1 MMPCSR
7 PVAPGAFVRPGS
19 NDAAA
24 AADPALA
31 ATFEAMCVLHYGRP
45 RAYLGNSGIDVEVRV
60 FLNLNGEA
68 ELDVGLEL
76 RRAAQVLVMRA
87 VSSWAAQPMPGD

>member
-1 MMPCSR
+1 MPCSR
-7 PVAPGAFVRPGS
+7 PVTPGVFVRPGS

-31 ATFEAMCVLHYGRP
+31 ATFKAMCVLHYGRP

-68 ELDVGLEL
+68 ALDVGLEL
-76 RRAAQVLVMRA
+76 RRAAQVSL
-87 VSSWAAQPMPGD
+87 WAAQPMPGD